1 MKIEIELPEHIS
13 SVISTLSA
21 ASGNTIES
29 ILIDCISSNINHISI
44 NILQSLKIE
53 DVCTFVEQ
61 NIYNAVDNIH
71 DKMLGE
77 EFEDLDE
84 NDLDENEMFPIGNI
98 DILDKIPMNKIKE
111 RLNNKKSESGPED
124 DNDNGKGEE

>member
-71 DKMLGE
+71 DKMLE
-77 EFEDLDE
+77 KNL
-84 NDLDENEMFPIGNI
+84 
-98 DILDKIPMNKIKE
+98 KI
-111 RLNNKKSESGPED
+111 
-124 DNDNGKGEE
+124 